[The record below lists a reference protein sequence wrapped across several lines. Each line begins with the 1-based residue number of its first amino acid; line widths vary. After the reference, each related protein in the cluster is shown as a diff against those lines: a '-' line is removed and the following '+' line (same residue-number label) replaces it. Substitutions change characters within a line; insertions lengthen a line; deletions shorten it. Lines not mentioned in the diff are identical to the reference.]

1 VEAREDA
8 RRQARAL
15 ASALDATRHSI
26 TLFDRDHRVIATNR
40 IGAEIAGFPAAETM
54 SGMRYAELVRL
65 QGLHEHPDDPA
76 RAAEFAAR
84 LLAPDRTRAIRYQ
97 RRTASGRVLDV
108 SSDPT
113 PEGGFAISISDVT
126 ALVDAQE
133 EAQRRSGILQVMINN
148 SRQGVILY
156 DAGRRLVAANRLAG
170 ELFGLANLDAQ
181 VGVTLDELVGRQ
193 HEEGRFGAG
202 AGADEMLSLL
212 RSTER
217 RQPLRFTRLTPE
229 GRVLAISSDPTPDG
243 GFVVSA
249 SDVTALARAE
259 AEAQRRAEILA
270 VMLGNIRHGI
280 VLFDADRRIVASNS
294 TLREMLGL
302 APEVMAPG
310 RTQREMVEA
319 MLEAGEYGMGEAAA
333 EIARRILVLDRGQP
347 YRGTRRRPDGGIF
360 EVVSDPTPDGGW
372 VVTYTD
378 VSEDRRIRAELE
390 RARAAAE
397 AASLA
402 KSRFLATMSHELR
415 TPLNAVIGFS
425 EVLRDDLP
433 PAQVHEFAG
442 NIQEAGRHLLS
453 LINDILDITRAE
465 EGRLPVAEERVE
477 VDALLA
483 GAARMM
489 SGQAEAARLRL
500 DLQAAPGL
508 PGLRGDGRR
517 LSQILLNLLSNAIKF
532 TPASGSVTLSAIR
545 CDDGGLCIEVRDS
558 GIGIA
563 ADDLGR
569 LFQPFAQVDSAMSR
583 RYAGSGLGLYLC
595 RVLAEAQGGTLSLD
609 SVPGRGT

>member
-1 VEAREDA
+1 MAA
-8 RRQARAL
+8 SSSRR
-15 ASALDATRHSI
+15 ATS
-26 TLFDRDHRVIATNR
+26 
-40 IGAEIAGFPAAETM
+40 P
-54 SGMRYAELVRL
+54 
-65 QGLHEHPDDPA
+65 PWP
-76 RAAEFAAR
+76 
-84 LLAPDRTRAIRYQ
+84 
-97 RRTASGRVLDV
+97 
-108 SSDPT
+108 
-113 PEGGFAISISDVT
+113 
-126 ALVDAQE
+126 
-133 EAQRRSGILQVMINN
+133 
-148 SRQGVILY
+148 
-156 DAGRRLVAANRLAG
+156 
-170 ELFGLANLDAQ
+170 
-181 VGVTLDELVGRQ
+181 
-193 HEEGRFGAG
+193 
-202 AGADEMLSLL
+202 
-212 RSTER
+212 
-217 RQPLRFTRLTPE
+217 
-229 GRVLAISSDPTPDG
+229 
-243 GFVVSA
+243 
-249 SDVTALARAE
+249 RAE
-259 AEAQRRAEILA
+259 AEAKRRAEILA

-280 VLFDADRRIVASNS
+280 VLFDAERRIVASNS

-302 APEVMAPG
+302 AAEVMAPG

-319 MLEAGEYGMGEAAA
+319 MLEAGEYGKGEPAA
-333 EIARRILVLDRGQP
+333 EIARRILSRDRSQP
-347 YRGTRRRPDGGIF
+347 YRGTRRRRDGGIF

-425 EVLRDDLP
+425 EVLRDDLA

-500 DLQAAPGL
+500 DLQAPPGL

-532 TPASGSVTLSAIR
+532 TPPRAASRSAPSAPTTAACASR
-545 CDDGGLCIEVRDS
+545 CATAASASPPTTSAACSSPSPRWTAPCPAATPVQASACISAACWPRRRVATFPWTACRARAPPSACASPPQASSPDRSRPDGHPP
-558 GIGIA
+558 
-563 ADDLGR
+563 LGHR
-569 LFQPFAQVDSAMSR
+569 PPVPRRPRPRGRPEAPARRHAGRRGWRAVPRIPRKRGHQPR
-583 RYAGSGLGLYLC
+583 
-595 RVLAEAQGGTLSLD
+595 
-609 SVPGRGT
+609 